1 MFLEPFKGCT
11 RSVCL
16 LETGW
21 VSNLFTH
28 KFFAHA
34 SALKHLKAWAL
45 VHEEIVIPL
54 YVYLPIKGKNREL
67 QQILSYFSIPM
78 SLLFIYFSMIL

>member
-16 LETGW
+16 SETGW

-34 SALKHLKAWAL
+34 SALKHLKARAL

-54 YVYLPIKGKNREL
+54 YLYLSIKGKNREL
-67 QQILSYFSIPM
+67 QQMSYFSILM
-78 SLLFIYFSMIL
+78 SLVFIYFSMIL